1 MNKFYRATPAEISE
15 TRGYQE
21 TDSKGRIWDFDGE
34 IESHEYAEFYN
45 FMVTICRGDKQKSYM
60 IREEF
65 EHECEP
71 GLNLAEEIGC
81 MYEAMADAAQDR

>member
-1 MNKFYRATPAEISE
+1 MQKIRRATESE
-15 TRGYQE
+15 TEDSRRWSE
-21 TDSKGRIWDFDGE
+21 TDSRGYYWEWEGT

-45 FMVTICRGDKQKSYM
+45 FMVTIIKGDKIRSYVVK
-60 IREEF
+60 EEY

-71 GLNLAEEIGC
+71 SLNLAEEIGC